1 MNRIFISFLHFF
13 PKSII
18 FTTTLITTPI
28 HFMFKRISLPLF
40 LLVAITAKAANAQV
54 VDPNLG
60 IIPAPVSIKKTLGE
74 FTLSQQ
80 TTILAD
86 SITNKAAVFLT
97 EYLQNK
103 AMLHVQLRANSGS
116 GGANSVVLTSAGT
129 DNLPADGYRLAIT
142 PQQILIAGK
151 GAGLF
156 YGIQTLIQLMP
167 IERSAVAKL
176 PCVQIEDYPRF
187 GYRGLM
193 LDVCRHFFSVEMVKK
208 YIDLMAAY
216 KLNTFHWHLTDDQGW
231 RIEIKKYPK
240 LTQIGSQRAQTVIG
254 NYHDRTPQQYDNT
267 PVGGYYTQD
276 QVRDIVK
283 YAADRYITVVPEIEM
298 PGHSEAALAAYPE
311 LSCDPSLTYKVA
323 ETWGVFHDIYVPS
336 DQTFNFLQDVLTEVM
351 ALFPSKYIH
360 IGGDEAPKDV
370 WKKSAFCQQL
380 MKKLHLKTEDQLQS
394 YFIQRIEKFVNS
406 KGRSIIG
413 WDEILEGGL
422 SPNATVMSWRGEAGG
437 IAAAQQNH
445 NVVMT
450 PGSGGLYIDQ
460 LQGKLNVEP
469 LSIGGYDPLSKIY
482 SYNPIPAVLSV
493 DQQKFI
499 LGVQANVWTEYIP
512 TENKLEYMVL
522 PRALALA
529 EVAWTPLANKNYNDF
544 VNVRL
549 PGHLAKLENSRYNYR
564 VPPAI
569 GTQDTIM
576 FGSQLNVTLKPSVTG
591 AKVYY
596 TIDGYTPRETDIE
609 YTVPMTYNVPPDQY
623 RELKTIVITPSG
635 KRSQVTDAIMY
646 NKSPFHAVSYQGK
659 ASGLKYQLFSG
670 EFTSVNQLKD
680 AGVLDTGVVMSFNTT
695 PFKKNMHGFGIIYT
709 GFIRIDSDGNYGFST
724 SSANGSSLLI
734 DDLPVVDND
743 GKHGVFDQG
752 GTVALLR
759 GFHKISIKYFDAGT
773 TGSLKVFMTIPG
785 KPKGELSPDMMYN

>member
-1 MNRIFISFLHFF
+1 MALCIFLAGEM
-13 PKSII
+13 
-18 FTTTLITTPI
+18 T
-28 HFMFKRISLPLF
+28 
-40 LLVAITAKAANAQV
+40 VACAQ
-54 VDPNLG
+54 DTNPNLG
-60 IIPAPVSIKKTLGE
+60 IIPAPVSVKKTPGE
-74 FTLSQQ
+74 FVLSQQ
-80 TTILAD
+80 TVILAD
-86 SITNKAAVFLT
+86 SVTNKAVLFLT
-97 EYLQNK
+97 DYLHNK
-103 AMLHVQLRANSGS
+103 EMLHVQLRANNGDV
-116 GGANSVVLTSAGT
+116 ANSVVLTSAGA
-129 DNLPADGYRLAIT
+129 DNLPADGYRLTIT
-142 PQQILIAGK
+142 PRQVLIAGK

-156 YGIQTLIQLMP
+156 YGIQSLIQLVP
-167 IERSAVAKL
+167 LEHTAVIKL

-254 NYHDRTPQQYDNT
+254 NYHDRTPQQFDNT
-267 PVGGYYTQD
+267 PYGGYYTQD
-276 QVRDIVK
+276 QIREVVK
-283 YAADRYITVVPEIEM
+283 YAADRYITIVPEIEM

-351 ALFPSKYIH
+351 ELFPGKYIH
-360 IGGDEAPKDV
+360 IGGDEVPKDV
-370 WKKSAFCQQL
+370 WKKSAFCQKL
-380 MKKLHLKTEDQLQS
+380 MKKLGLKTEDQLQS

-445 NVVMT
+445 NVIMT
-450 PGSGGLYIDQ
+450 PGSGGLYLDQ
-460 LQGKLNVEP
+460 LQGKLNDEP

-482 SYNPIPAVLSV
+482 RYNPTPPVLTPE
-493 DQQKFI
+493 QQKFI
-499 LGVQANVWTEYIP
+499 MGVQANVWTEYIP

-522 PRALALA
+522 PRMLALS
-529 EVAWTPLANKNYNDF
+529 EVAWTPLANKNYSDF
-544 VNVRL
+544 ANVRL
-549 PGHLAKLENSRYNYR
+549 PDHLARFDKMGLDYR
-564 VPPAI
+564 VPAAI

-576 FGSQLNVTLKPSVTG
+576 FGSQLKVNLKPSVTG

-596 TIDGYTPRETDIE
+596 TIDGYTPRETDME
-609 YTVPMTYNVPPDQY
+609 YNIPMTYDVPPDQY
-623 RELKTIVITPSG
+623 RDLKTIVITPSG
-635 KRSQVTDAIMY
+635 KRSQVTHATMY
-646 NKSPFHAVSYQGK
+646 NKTPLPPVNYQGNTT
-659 ASGLKYQLFSG
+659 GLKYQLFSG
-670 EFTSVNQLKD
+670 EFTSLAQLKD
-680 AGVLDTGVVMSFNTT
+680 AAVIDTGVVMSFNTT

-709 GFIRIDSDGNYGFST
+709 GFIRIDTDGNYGFST
-724 SSANGSSLLI
+724 ASANGSSLAI
-734 DDLPVVDND
+734 DDQPIVDND

-752 GTVALLR
+752 GSVPLLK
-759 GFHKISIKYFDAGT
+759 GFHKIIIKYFDAGT
-773 TGSLKVFMTIPG
+773 SGSLKVFMTIPG
-785 KPKGELSPDMMYN
+785 KPKGELSPDMLYY